1 MADPAK
7 SDEIEDVLSSIRRLV
22 SEHQPA
28 ADGAGDINEM
38 ITSDANDAPDRLV
51 LTPAL
56 RVTDPEDPWVPIS
69 ASADVLED
77 PSDTEEGE
85 ISRAEGEDW
94 AKELWSEDPDA
105 PHVMD
110 LDEANEEP
118 SQDGQRIDADA
129 VEPRS
134 LNDALEEI
142 WTETNLV
149 DEARAHENAEETNE
163 GDKPDSGSHEHED
176 LEQIAEDPQPEDS
189 ANDQSYVEEDSHSED
204 DPIVD
209 ANLPSASEIA
219 ATEEITDQDEAPASF
234 IRSAVSVREYEP
246 EEGNLDW
253 PDEAPPAATLD
264 LAVARAARNGEAEHA
279 AAEIETDEHDDEPD
293 QQEIGAE
300 GQDQPELAAEAIVEI
315 VETAVVEEV
324 HNHWT
329 DASEDADTQV
339 DTAADEEQAVEDLGE
354 SPFTFPDE
362 EDGFV
367 DEETLRE
374 LIAEIVR
381 EELQGELGVRI
392 TRNIRKLVRREIRAA
407 LAAEAID

>member
-28 ADGAGDINEM
+28 ADGAGDINET

-69 ASADVLED
+69 ASADVLDD
-77 PSDTEEGE
+77 PSDTDEGE

-110 LDEANEEP
+110 LDEASEEP

-176 LEQIAEDPQPEDS
+176 LEQIAEDPHPEDS

-204 DPIVD
+204 EPIVD
-209 ANLPSASEIA
+209 ANIPSASEIA
-219 ATEEITDQDEAPASF
+219 ATEEIADQDEAPASF

-279 AAEIETDEHDDEPD
+279 AAEIETDEHDDVPD
-293 QQEIGAE
+293 QQEVGAE
-300 GQDQPELAAEAIVEI
+300 GQDQSELAAEAIVEI